1 MNMEN
6 AAMVHDHRTFRAILQ
21 AMSHPGKVHQLPE
34 FDGEE
39 TAVIELLRCLID
51 NGTPVAVLGDDR
63 LGEDLAHGCGCR
75 LSTAS
80 EADFIVVAPGADT
93 SPLDSCRRG
102 DMLYPDKGATV
113 VFLVD
118 GLAEGDDGILLRG
131 PGINGSIRLR
141 ISGLAEGELT
151 RLARLNGEFPL
162 GVDAM
167 LLVRRRRGRLAC
179 IPRSTR
185 IGEQ

>member
-1 MNMEN
+1 MDC
-6 AAMVHDHRTFRAILQ
+6 AAIIHDHRTFRTILQ
-21 AMSHPGKVHQLPE
+21 AMSHPGKVHLLPE
-34 FDGEE
+34 FSGED

-51 NGTPVAVLGDDR
+51 NETQVAVLGDNR
-63 LGEDLAHGCGCR
+63 LGEDLALGCGCR
-75 LSTAS
+75 LSS
-80 EADFIVVAPGADT
+80 VCEADFIVVAPGADT
-93 SPLDSCRRG
+93 SLLDTCRRG
-102 DMLYPDKGATV
+102 DLLYPDKGATV

-118 GLAEGDDGILLRG
+118 GLSEGDDGILLRG
-131 PGINGSIRLR
+131 PGINGFIHLR
-141 ISGLAEGELT
+141 ISGLRDGELA

-185 IGEQ
+185 IGGQ

>member
-1 MNMEN
+1 MEY
-6 AAMVHDHRTFRAILQ
+6 ATIVDDHRTFRTVLQ

-34 FDGEE
+34 FDSED
-39 TAVIELLRCLID
+39 TAVIELLHCLID
-51 NGTPVAVLGDDR
+51 NETQVAVLGDER
-63 LGEDLAHGCGCR
+63 LAEDLVRGCGCR
-75 LSTAS
+75 LRAVS
-80 EADFIVVAPGADT
+80 EADFIVVAPGANT

-102 DMLYPDKGATV
+102 DMLYPDQGATV

-141 ISGLAEGELT
+141 VSGLAEGELA

-185 IGEQ
+185 IGGQ